1 MGSLALGGLIGL
13 KVRLVIMGVLHDEF
27 GDPKY
32 RPHPHLQK
40 MVHTGQLGH
49 KRSAGFYSH
58 TKEPAASTHCRC
70 NPNNATRTVKVQI
83 SGLRGDPNRI
93 STQFHLAQRGTA

>member
-1 MGSLALGGLIGL
+1 MGPLALGGLIGL

-32 RPHPHLQK
+32 RIHPHLQK
-40 MVHTGQLGH
+40 MVRAGQLGCETG
-49 KRSAGFYSH
+49 AGFYSH
-58 TKEPAASTHCRC
+58 TKGPAASTHCRC
-70 NPNNATRTVKVQI
+70 NPNNATRATQSHV
-83 SGLRGDPNRI
+83 SELRGDPNRV

>member
-13 KVRLVIMGVLHDEF
+13 NVRLAIMCVLHDEF

-40 MVHTGQLGH
+40 MVRTGQLGH